1 MWVHQES
8 TVEIQ
13 PGLQPPILQIEA
25 ASVFPVLRR
34 ESSALPPPTSWN
46 SVSALT
52 DNLMISN
59 NTEDP
64 SVPRQIEA
72 ESVDPAFRRKS
83 SARAEESSAL
93 PAPTS
98 FCSISVISALPTL
111 HNSETDDSSMEEA
124 LEFNFSKLF
133 SEHAPREGL
142 FSREFQGGIK
152 MYEKGERVVV
162 PVRNRRRES
171 SDILHP
177 AVVNSNEFAM
187 QRWVTTEFNAC
198 SANFLDGMD
207 GRTNDSPSRHVLQD
221 TSYLSKTGN
230 GTCTEVASES
240 GGAPSCRDRST
251 RNEST
256 SNAALPTLPTLRVIA
271 QDCANANGQSESAAP
286 AAQGAAAL
294 RVIAQ
299 GSADTNGQSSAP
311 ATQAA
316 AFGAGC
322 GVGQAPCETLG
333 NPGPLVENDEVE
345 QQERA
350 RCQCMSSAAARLIS
364 LVTFKRETT
373 SSDKNKCNL

>member
-13 PGLQPPILQIEA
+13 PGLQPPILQIKA
-25 ASVFPVLRR
+25 TSVFPVLRR

-52 DNLMISN
+52 DNLIISN

-64 SVPRQIEA
+64 SVTRQIEA

-83 SARAEESSAL
+83 SAL
-93 PAPTS
+93 PPPTS

-111 HNSETDDSSMEEA
+111 HNSETDDSSMEET

-133 SEHAPREGL
+133 SEHAPRARL

-152 MYEKGERVVV
+152 LYEKGERVVV
-162 PVRNRRRES
+162 PIRNRRRES
-171 SDILHP
+171 SDILP

-198 SANFLDGMD
+198 SANFLDGID
-207 GRTNDSPSRHVLQD
+207 GRTNNLPSRHVLQD
-221 TSYLSKTGN
+221 TSSCECCDLPNAGN
-230 GTCTEVASES
+230 GTRPEVSSES
-240 GGAPSCRDRST
+240 DGAPSCRDRST

-271 QDCANANGQSESAAP
+271 QDYADTNGQSESAAP

-299 GSADTNGQSSAP
+299 DSANTNGQSSAP
-311 ATQAA
+311 APLGA

-322 GVGQAPCETLG
+322 GVVQAPCETSG
-333 NPGPLVENDEVE
+333 NPQPQPLVEDDEVE
-345 QQERA
+345 EQELA

-364 LVTFKRETT
+364 LLTFKRETT
-373 SSDKNKCNL
+373 SSDKNKYNL

>member
-13 PGLQPPILQIEA
+13 PGLAPPILQIEVT
-25 ASVFPVLRR
+25 SVFPVLRR

-46 SVSALT
+46 SVSAPTT
-52 DNLMISN
+52 DNLIISN

-64 SVPRQIEA
+64 SVTRQIEA

-83 SARAEESSAL
+83 PAL
-93 PAPTS
+93 PPPTS

-111 HNSETDDSSMEEA
+111 HNSETDDSRMEEA

-152 MYEKGERVVV
+152 LYEKGERVVV
-162 PVRNRRRES
+162 PIRNRRRES
-171 SDILHP
+171 SDILP

-198 SANFLDGMD
+198 SANFLDGID
-207 GRTNDSPSRHVLQD
+207 GRTNNLPSRHVLQD
-221 TSYLSKTGN
+221 TSTCECCDLPNAGN
-230 GTCTEVASES
+230 GTRPEVASES
-240 GGAPSCRDRST
+240 DGAPSCRDRST

-271 QDCANANGQSESAAP
+271 QDYADTNGQSESAAP

-299 GSADTNGQSSAP
+299 DSANTNGQSSAP
-311 ATQAA
+311 ATPGA

-322 GVGQAPCETLG
+322 GVGRAPCEASG
-333 NPGPLVENDEVE
+333 NPGPLVEDDEVNE
-345 QQERA
+345 QELA

-364 LVTFKRETT
+364 LLTFKRESI
-373 SSDKNKCNL
+373 SSDKHKYTS